1 MGKLHVLC
9 ISFFFFFILFLI
21 SFSFF
26 VLFLFWILLC
36 TYRSR
41 FALHDPRLQARQ
53 NGKKNNKKETTFYRE
68 MFYVFHWWMAK
79 SEKICPLIPA
89 QPTINCQ
96 FEFHLTLLKE
106 HPVLAHYPPMMF
118 YLEAN
123 RCCYDFI
130 K

>member
-1 MGKLHVLC
+1 
-9 ISFFFFFILFLI
+9 
-21 SFSFF
+21 
-26 VLFLFWILLC
+26 
-36 TYRSR
+36 
-41 FALHDPRLQARQ
+41 
-53 NGKKNNKKETTFYRE
+53 

-130 K
+130 KSTTKLIFNIKD